1 MPLTTPRTRKRIDEG
16 KIERAVELLLEGLG
30 VDLKDH
36 NYLETPERVARMYME
51 MFGPK
56 EREWATFEEEFTD
69 FILLKGHTLYG
80 LCPHHLLP
88 VELHISLA
96 YIPNGHVLGLSKLA
110 RICDE
115 VNTGPMLQERFTVEV
130 LSRLEELCPGIRG
143 AACLI
148 DGQHGCTKVRG
159 IRSDGRFTTYRL
171 SGVFKEDPA
180 LEERF
185 FVLARR

>member
-1 MPLTTPRTRKRIDEG
+1 MPHINHD
-16 KIERAVELLLEGLG
+16 KIERGVALILQGLG
-30 VDLKDH
+30 VDLSDP
-36 NYLETPERVARMYME
+36 NYLETPERVARMYNE
-51 MFGPK
+51 MFAPR
-56 EREWATFEEEFTD
+56 EREWATFEEAFSD

-88 VELHISLA
+88 VELNVSLA
-96 YIPNGHVLGLSKLA
+96 YVPNGHVLGLSKLA

-130 LSRLEELCPGIRG
+130 LTRLEELCPGIRG

-159 IRSDGRFTTYRL
+159 VKSDGRFTTYRL
-171 SGVFKEDPA
+171 SGCFKEDPA

-185 FVLARR
+185 FTLARR